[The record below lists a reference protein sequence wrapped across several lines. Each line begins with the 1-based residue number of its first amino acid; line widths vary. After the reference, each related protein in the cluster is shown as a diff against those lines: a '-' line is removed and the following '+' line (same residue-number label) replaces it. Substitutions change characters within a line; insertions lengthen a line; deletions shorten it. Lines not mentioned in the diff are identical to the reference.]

1 MNDLPAYYPEEP
13 GLLDQLAQV
22 LTNISFDNVEAASEQ
37 LVNPAPFVL
46 DDMGPDTTSS
56 EHWGHCIN
64 LLDSENRGEP
74 RVSKIGQPAIAE
86 DANAHNRIRELF
98 GLSQIPH
105 LQRAIVVGE
114 EAGRNAWDAAMEAP
128 LGAMIVDIDPIDGS
142 SNYDSL
148 GHGFST
154 NMCVYVK
161 TARGKNFELVLSMV
175 TGDHH
180 SVVWQLGNKVSVRSR
195 KGRFTQIHEPISKV
209 PRDGYIATVAAVPH
223 HRARVA
229 PLMETASDPSWGL
242 PLYETGGRQYHD
254 PTPTVYTMGGA
265 PATIGL
271 AIGRISAAVT
281 TSPQTIHDTAGV
293 PALLALNLP
302 MWDADGPVDRA
313 ALMERFNQ
321 LDSPDSQH
329 YTPIPPLVI
338 GRDAEFV
345 ARVAERTFH
354 SDPMD
359 LVAVPRRPKFTVFGG
374 GTA

>member
-1 MNDLPAYYPEEP
+1 MNQLPAYYPQEP
-13 GLLDQLAQV
+13 GLLDLLTQV
-22 LTNISFDNVEAASEQ
+22 LSNISFDNIEAASEQ

-74 RVSKIGQPAIAE
+74 RVSKIGQPPIAE
-86 DANAHNRIRELF
+86 DSIAHQRIRKLF
-98 GLSQIPH
+98 GDSQIPH

-114 EAGRNAWDAAMEAP
+114 EAGRGAWDAAMEAP
-128 LGAMIVDIDPIDGS
+128 QGAMVVSIDPIDGS

-161 TARGKNFELVLSMV
+161 TAGGKNYQLVLSMV

-180 SVVWQLGNKVSVRSR
+180 CVVWQIGNKVFVRSR
-195 KGRFTQIHEPISKV
+195 KGRFVQIDEPIAKV
-209 PRDGYIATVAAVPH
+209 PRDGYIAAVAAMAH

-229 PLMETASDPSWGL
+229 QLMETASDPSWRL
-242 PLYETGGRQYHD
+242 PLYETGGRQFHD
-254 PTPTVYTMGGA
+254 PAPAVYTMGGA

-302 MWDADGPVDRA
+302 MYDAEGPVDRA
-313 ALMERFNQ
+313 ALMARFNQ
-321 LDSPDSQH
+321 LDSPDSQN

-338 GRDAEFV
+338 GRDEKFV
-345 ARVAERTFH
+345 ALVAERTFH
-354 SDPMD
+354 SEPMD